1 MGYSLAFKR
10 RFPFLDSENIISYIK
25 YAIDHLNQDEY
36 VDFDTYAD
44 KVFTWVLFEF
54 QDRYGEDDDF
64 WYVNED
70 EVLNYLKS
78 EYMSYV

>member
-10 RFPFLDSENIISYIK
+10 RFSFSDSDDIISYIE
-25 YAIDHLNQDEY
+25 YAKDHLIHD
-36 VDFDTYAD
+36 VDFDTYVD
-44 KVFTWVLFEF
+44 NVFNWVLFEF

-64 WYVNED
+64 WYVNGD